1 MEDDRLRHLLHQP
14 CGCMCTKRL
23 MIPTEVLF
31 TDSRGTMVAERGR
44 SVYGPRP
51 TKDASKQNETGSK
64 HCTALEHTAWRS
76 RAVART
82 GDWEAWDWPGRN
94 IGVNKH
100 GVTKECQCQE
110 SVLASRTGS
119 GWRSGSARYR
129 CRLQMT
135 AIANRYLISRQR
147 ERRTRGMCNQ
157 KGRRTLGEARMP
169 TAPSL
174 AWAVPG
180 AVIKV
185 K

>member
-23 MIPTEVLF
+23 VIPTEVLF

-82 GDWEAWDWPGRN
+82 GDSEAWDWPGRN

-100 GVTKECQCQE
+100 GVTKECQCPGVNAGIQNGLWLE
-110 SVLASRTGS
+110 I
-119 GWRSGSARYR
+119 WI
-129 CRLQMT
+129 C
-135 AIANRYLISRQR
+135 
-147 ERRTRGMCNQ
+147 
-157 KGRRTLGEARMP
+157 
-169 TAPSL
+169 
-174 AWAVPG
+174 AVPMSSANDCNCQSLSG
-180 AVIKV
+180 QQAEGEKNQRHVQSKGKRGHLTRLV
-185 K
+185 CPPLPLSLGRCQGRSSK